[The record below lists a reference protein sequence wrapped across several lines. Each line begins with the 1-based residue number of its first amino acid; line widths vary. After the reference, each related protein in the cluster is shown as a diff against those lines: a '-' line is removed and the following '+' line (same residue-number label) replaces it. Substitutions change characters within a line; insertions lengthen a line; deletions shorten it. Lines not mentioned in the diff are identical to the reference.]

1 LITKKC
7 NSISSFI
14 DLLIEYIAIGKTDW

>member
-14 DLLIEYIAIGKTDW
+14 DLLIEYIAIGKTYW